1 MEQVL
6 RTYIFDTA
14 ERWRT
19 KDEDMDK
26 EIADDPISY
35 RPDILVPCCYQEEN
49 VPPP

>member
-26 EIADDPISY
+26 EIAEDAY
-35 RPDILVPCCYQEEN
+35 RPDILVPCCYQKEN